1 MVHRHYTFEIRQ
13 IRSHLLLVRH
23 PRPTNLRYLKKM
35 YFKMWKDSGEFMVEI
50 SNLQSVSEM
59 ISRIEKRMIELG
71 EDNMKIKKA
80 MALAAERKA
89 ESH

>member
-1 MVHRHYTFEIRQ
+1 MVHVNMRHYTFEIRQ

-35 YFKMWKDSGEFMVEI
+35 KDSGEFMVEI

-71 EDNMKIKKA
+71 EDNMKIKK
-80 MALAAERKA
+80 
-89 ESH
+89 